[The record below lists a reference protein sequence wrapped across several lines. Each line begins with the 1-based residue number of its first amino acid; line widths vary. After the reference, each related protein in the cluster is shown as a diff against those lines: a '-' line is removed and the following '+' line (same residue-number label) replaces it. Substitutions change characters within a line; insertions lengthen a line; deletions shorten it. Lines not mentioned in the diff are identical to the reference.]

1 MRTLARTTLK
11 ANQISY
17 YYHHLSF
24 FFFFFFSPLE
34 LFSLTGGDAHEVVMP
49 AFRSELL
56 EKASTLPQTI
66 SWHFI
71 GQLQTNKCKSLA
83 ERVPNLWAVESVD
96 AKKKADALD
105 KGRASLLK
113 TKASS
118 PSGEEVEKL
127 RVYVQVNTS
136 GKYLYKIKKNFPF

>member
-1 MRTLARTTLK
+1 MPTL
-11 ANQISY
+11 
-17 YYHHLSF
+17 
-24 FFFFFFSPLE
+24 
-34 LFSLTGGDAHEVVMP
+34 
-49 AFRSELL
+49 RSELL

-113 TKASS
+113 TKAFSF
-118 PSGEEVEKL
+118 GEEVEKL